1 MPVARTTRIT
11 RLDQMAVLASPVRQ
25 ELLDV
30 LARMGTVSLAE
41 IAAVLGRAP
50 DGLYYHVR
58 LLHRAGLVES
68 AGARRRG
75 GRPEAL
81 FRARGAQFALRYSSR
96 SAAQARAVGAIV
108 AGMLRLGIRDFRRAF
123 ADPGN
128 RLEGPGRDLWA
139 LRTTGWLLPQQVRAV
154 NRRIHGLSE
163 ATSRVERKGRLYAIT
178 VLLTPL
184 ARRGA
189 RVDGNR
195 RVGRRAHQE
204 SRTGSRLRSGE
215 PTT

>member
-1 MPVARTTRIT
+1 MPVLRTTRIT
-11 RLDQMAVLASPVRQ
+11 RLDQMTVLASPLRQ

-41 IAAVLGRAP
+41 VAAALGRAP

-58 LLHRAGLVES
+58 LLQRAGLVES
-68 AGARRRG
+68 AGARRGG

-81 FRARGAQFALRYSSR
+81 FRATASEYALRYPTR
-96 SAAQARAVGAIV
+96 SATQARAVGAIV

-128 RLEGPGRDLWA
+128 RLEGPSRDVWA
-139 LRTTGWLLPQQVRAV
+139 LRTTGWLLPRDVRAV
-154 NRRIHGLSE
+154 NRRIVELRE
-163 ATSRVERKGRLYAIT
+163 ATSRAGRGGRLYGVT

-184 ARRGA
+184 SRRGP
-189 RVDGNR
+189 RIERPVPR
-195 RVGRRAHQE
+195 IGRRGP
-204 SRTGSRLRSGE
+204 RGRGKTR
-215 PTT
+215 

>member
-1 MPVARTTRIT
+1 MSAPRTTRIT
-11 RLDQMAVLASPVRQ
+11 RLDQMTVLASPVRQ

-41 IAAVLGRAP
+41 VAAALGRAP

-68 AGARRRG
+68 AGVRRRG

-81 FRARGAQFALRYSSR
+81 FRATGSQFALRYPSR
-96 SAAQARAVGAIV
+96 SAAQTRAVGAIV

-128 RLEGPGRDLWA
+128 RLQGPSRDLWA
-139 LRTTGWLLPQQVRAV
+139 LRTTGWLLPRHVRAV
-154 NRRIHGLSE
+154 NRRILVLSE
-163 ATSRVERKGRLYAIT
+163 ATRRAGRSGRLYGVT
-178 VLLTPL
+178 VLLPPL
-184 ARRGA
+184 SRRGP
-189 RVDGNR
+189 RI
-195 RVGRRAHQE
+195 GRRG
-204 SRTGSRLRSGE
+204 RRSGK
-215 PTT
+215 TR